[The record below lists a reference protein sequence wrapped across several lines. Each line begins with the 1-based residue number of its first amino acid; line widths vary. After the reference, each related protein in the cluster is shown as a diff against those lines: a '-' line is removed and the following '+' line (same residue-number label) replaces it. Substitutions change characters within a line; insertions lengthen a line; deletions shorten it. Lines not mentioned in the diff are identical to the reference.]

1 MLNNKHHHSWVL
13 LPVLLLLLCTVLQG
27 VDEKKPRLN
36 FLLITVDD
44 MNWDSIGVN
53 GCKVAGISPNID
65 RLASQGLLFN
75 HAHVTIAVCMP
86 TRAVWMT
93 GRYPHR
99 NGALGFQKIN
109 PGVPTLLE
117 ALKKAGYYT
126 GILAKVPHVVPSRG
140 QNWDVVVQGG
150 DLAAGRDPVLYAR
163 HSGKFFAAAK
173 TAGKPFFLMANSQDP
188 HRPFAKSQ
196 QEAARKNPKPKKN
209 KNPAREKKNQARKS
223 SKFPEVKNPY
233 TARDIKVPAFLPALD
248 KVKTEMAQ
256 YYTSVRRADRI
267 TGAVLG
273 ELDKAG
279 LAGNTLVMFLS
290 DHGMPLPFAKTNC
303 YYHSTRTPWIVRLPG
318 VTKPGSVDRRN
329 MISGIDL
336 APTVL
341 DILGLE
347 PLVGMDGRS
356 FRPLLSGKEQ
366 SGRERIFT
374 HFHRTAGKR
383 DYPMRS
389 VLTRRYG
396 YIYNGWAGGETVFKN
411 ESQNGLTMA
420 AMKAAARNNSS
431 IAARVKLFLY
441 RVPEELYDYEKD
453 PDALHNLIGDPV
465 HKERVEGFRRQ
476 LAGHMKGTA
485 DPQLAPFNKLL
496 GK

>member
-1 MLNNKHHHSWVL
+1 MRKNKFSLSWAL
-13 LPVLLLLLCTVLQG
+13 LPGVLLLLCGLLQG
-27 VDEKKPRLN
+27 ADERKNRLN

-44 MNWDSIGVN
+44 MNWDSLGVN
-53 GCKVAGISPNID
+53 GCKVAGVSPNID

-99 NGALGFQKIN
+99 SGALGFQKIN

-117 ALKKAGYYT
+117 ALKKAGYHT

-140 QNWDVVVQGG
+140 ENWDLVLQARELGV
-150 DLAAGRDPVLYAR
+150 GRDPALFAE

-173 TAGKPFFLMANSQDP
+173 AAGKPFFLMANSQSP
-188 HRPFAKSQ
+188 HRPFANSKQ
-196 QEAARKNPKPKKN
+196 GAARKKANPNKK
-209 KNPAREKKNQARKS
+209 KKASN
-223 SKFPEVKNPY
+223 FPVVENPY
-233 TARDIKVPAFLPALD
+233 KPGDIPVPGFLPPLD
-248 KVKTEMAQ
+248 KIKTEMAQ

-267 TGAVLG
+267 TGAVLE
-273 ELDKAG
+273 ELDKAK
-279 LAGNTLVMFLS
+279 LADNTLVMFLS

-318 VTKPGSVDRRN
+318 VTKPGSVDRKN
-329 MISGIDL
+329 MVSGIDL

-341 DILGLE
+341 DILGLK
-347 PLVGMDGRS
+347 PLEGMDGRS
-356 FRPLLSGKEQ
+356 FRPLLGGKEQ
-366 SGRERIFT
+366 SGRDRIFT
-374 HFHRTAGKR
+374 HFHRTAGRR

-389 VLTRRYG
+389 LLTRRWG
-396 YIYNGWAGGETVFKN
+396 YIYNGWADGKLVFKN

-420 AMKAAARNNSS
+420 AMKTAAADNSS

-453 PDALHNLIGDPV
+453 PDALNNLIGDPA
-465 HKERVEGFRRQ
+465 HKDRVADFRRQ
-476 LAGHMKGTA
+476 LAAHMKGTA
-485 DPQLAPFNKLL
+485 DPQLAPFNKLIAR
-496 GK
+496 

>member
-1 MLNNKHHHSWVL
+1 MQKNRSLLSWALLPGIVL
-13 LPVLLLLLCTVLQG
+13 LFCAGLQG
-27 VDEKKPRLN
+27 ADEKKGPLN

-44 MNWDSIGVN
+44 MNWDSLGVN
-53 GCKVAGISPNID
+53 GCKVAGVSPNID

-117 ALKKAGYYT
+117 ALKKAGYHT

-140 QNWDVVVQGG
+140 ENWDLVVQARELGV
-150 DLAAGRDPVLYAR
+150 GRDPALYAE

-173 TAGKPFFLMANSQDP
+173 AAGKPFFLMANSQDP

-196 QEAARKNPKPKKN
+196 QENARKKANPNRKRKASN
-209 KNPAREKKNQARKS
+209 FPA
-223 SKFPEVKNPY
+223 VKNPY
-233 TARDIKVPAFLPALD
+233 KPGDIPVPGFLPALD
-248 KVKTEMAQ
+248 KIRTELAQ

-279 LAGNTLVMFLS
+279 LADKTLVMFLS

-318 VTKPGSVDRRN
+318 VTTPGSVDRKN
-329 MISGIDL
+329 MVSGIDL
-336 APTVL
+336 TPTVL
-341 DILGLE
+341 DILGLK
-347 PLVGMDGRS
+347 PLEGMDGRS
-356 FRPLLSGKEQ
+356 FRPLLGGKEQ
-366 SGRERIFT
+366 PGRDRVFT
-374 HFHRTAGKR
+374 HFHRTAGRR

-389 VLTRRYG
+389 LLTRRWG
-396 YIYNGWAGGETVFKN
+396 YIYNGWADGKMVFKN

-420 AMKAAARNNSS
+420 AMKAASANNSS
-431 IAARVKLFLY
+431 IAERVKLFLY

-453 PDALHNLIGDPV
+453 PDALNNLIGDPA
-465 HKERVEGFRRQ
+465 HKERVADFRRQ
-476 LAGHMKGTA
+476 LAEHMKSTS
-485 DPQLAPFNKLL
+485 DPQLAPFTKFIGN
-496 GK
+496 